1 MVLSYILIT
10 VNPNYESE
18 VANELIKYQQV
29 IDIHTLFGQYDIIA
43 KVKADS
49 EIALKTF
56 ILNKVRKIPNLV
68 STYTLIVADKNR

>member
-18 VANELIKYQQV
+18 VANELVRYEQV
-29 IDIHTLFGQYDIIA
+29 IDIHLLFGQYDIIA
-43 KVKADS
+43 KVKSDS

-56 ILNKVRKIPNLV
+56 ILNKVKKIPNLV